1 MLSILKQIV
10 ITVTVLVFLF
20 SCTSKEPTAPPSGL
34 VFDYFPNSDSTSY
47 LFTITKSDST
57 GILSTGSRYV
67 LYSGDTLINGSSYK
81 FQKDSVKMGT
91 EIEER
96 ISNFRKSEIGV
107 FYFIDTSGF
116 AAALPDTLRN
126 RMTITSEMQT
136 LLLLLAEGSFWQV
149 FKVTIALQPGITYAP
164 YRITASFIKEENVL
178 LHLVNGDLNITAQKI
193 KYELEYRIDPE
204 EPSQKFIAFSWVAD
218 KIGIIKMDGNAIVV
232 NTILNGEVNL
242 DDSLKTVTQDL
253 IDYNI
258 P

>member
-1 MLSILKQIV
+1 MLKILKQIV
-10 ITVTVLVFLF
+10 ISATVLIFLF
-20 SCTSKEPTAPPSGL
+20 TCTSNDPTAPPSEQEP
-34 VFDYFPNSDSTSY
+34 DYFPNGDGTNY
-47 LFTITKSDST
+47 LFTITESDLT
-57 GILSTGSRYV
+57 GILRTGSRNVFYN
-67 LYSGDTLINGSSYK
+67 GDTLINGTSYK

-91 EIEER
+91 EIGER
-96 ISNFRKSEIGV
+96 IYNFRKSETGV

-149 FKVTIALQPGITYAP
+149 FKVTIFLQPGITYAP
-164 YRITASFIKEENVL
+164 YRITANFVNEEDVL
-178 LHLVNGDLNITAQKI
+178 LNLVSGDLNVTAQKI
-193 KYELEYRIDPE
+193 KYVLEFRSDPE
-204 EPSQKFIAFSWVAD
+204 EPSQKFTAFSWVAD

-232 NTILNGEVNL
+232 NTILLGEVNL
-242 DDSLKTVTQDL
+242 DDSSKTVTQNL